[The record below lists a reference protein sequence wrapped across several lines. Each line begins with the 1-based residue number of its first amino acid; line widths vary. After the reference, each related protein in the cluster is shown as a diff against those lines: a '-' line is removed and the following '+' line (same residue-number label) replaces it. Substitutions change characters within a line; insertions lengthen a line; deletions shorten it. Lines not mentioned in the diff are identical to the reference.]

1 MHLESFLAQAFIY
14 LLAAVVSVP
23 VAKRLGMGSVLG
35 YLIAGA
41 LIGPFAMG
49 FIGKEGQDVMHFAEF
64 GVVMMLFLVGL
75 ELQPRLLWR
84 LRGPVLGMGGAQVL
98 GTGAVIALAGWAMQ
112 YPGKQAIAAG
122 LILAMSSTAIAL
134 QSLAEKG
141 LMKTSAGQS
150 SFAILLF
157 QDLAVIPLLAVLP
170 LLSSHA
176 AKPEADHTH
185 GHGFAEGLP
194 GWQQALLTVGAV
206 ALIVGGGRYLIRPIF
221 RYIAKTQLREMF
233 TATALLLVVGT
244 ALLMQAVGLSAA
256 LGTFLAG
263 VVLAESEFRHELESD
278 LEPFKGLLL
287 GIFFIAVGA
296 SIDFG
301 LVGSQPGEIA
311 LWIAGMILL
320 KGLVL
325 FLVAR
330 FSGLCLPESLLVACA
345 LSQGGEFCFVLFSV
359 AQSGGALPA
368 ALANKLTAVVALS
381 MAVTP
386 ILLLGYE
393 KMLLPRLQKRE
404 NEREADAIPDND
416 NPVLIAGYGRFG
428 HIVGRFLTVNGI
440 GATVLD
446 LDSEQVDFL
455 RRMGMK
461 LFYGDASRLD
471 LLHSAGAAR
480 AKLFI
485 LAIDDEEKSLKIIE
499 TVRHQFPH
507 LTILARASGRI
518 HAYEMIRRGAH
529 YIFRET
535 LDSSLELGTEAL
547 RQLGIPAHEAR
558 HAAKKFRDL
567 DERSVRNMASM
578 WVGHRESDAYV
589 NAARDQMAEME
600 KLFAVDAEVR
610 ERPSDEAWDTES
622 LRREALGE
630 DGNSVSRP

>member
-1 MHLESFLAQAFIY
+1 MHLDSFLAQAFIY
-14 LLAAVVSVP
+14 LLASVVSVP
-23 VAKRLGMGSVLG
+23 VAKRLGLGSVLG

-41 LIGPFAMG
+41 LIGPFVMK
-49 FIGKEGQDVMHFAEF
+49 FIGSEGEDVMHFAEF

-84 LRGPVLGMGGAQVL
+84 LRGPVMGMGGAQVL
-98 GTGAVIALAGWAMQ
+98 GTGAVIALAGWMMQ

-141 LMKTSAGQS
+141 LMKTNAGQS

-170 LLSSHA
+170 LLSSRTVTAVA
-176 AKPEADHTH
+176 ASADH
-185 GHGFAEGLP
+185 GHGADMSRP
-194 GWQQALLTVGAV
+194 GWQQALLTIGAV

-221 RYIAKTQLREMF
+221 RYIARTQLREMF

-244 ALLMQAVGLSAA
+244 ALLMQAVGLSPA

-263 VVLAESEFRHELESD
+263 VVLADSEFRHELESD

-301 LVGSQPGEIA
+301 LVGSQPVQIA
-311 LWIAGMILL
+311 AWVAGLIVL
-320 KGLVL
+320 KGLVI

-330 FSGLCLPESLLVACA
+330 FSGLCTPESLLMACA

-359 AQSGGALPA
+359 AQSGGALPPE
-368 ALANKLTAVVALS
+368 LSSKLTAVVALS

-386 ILLLGYE
+386 ILLLVYE
-393 KMLLPRLQKRE
+393 KFLHPRLEKRE
-404 NEREADAIPDND
+404 NEREADAIPEQD

-428 HIVGRFLTVNGI
+428 HIVGRLLAANRI

-455 RRMGMK
+455 RRMGLK
-461 LFYGDASRLD
+461 LFYGDASRVD
-471 LLHSAGAAR
+471 LLHSAGAHK

-485 LAIDDEEKSLKIIE
+485 LAIDDEEKALKIIE
-499 TVRHQFPH
+499 TVRQHFPD
-507 LTILARASGRI
+507 LTILARASSRI

-529 YIFRET
+529 YIYRET
-535 LDSSLELGTEAL
+535 LGSSLDLATEAL
-547 RQLGIPAHEAR
+547 RLMGMPAHEAH
-558 HAAKKFRDL
+558 HAARKFRDQ
-567 DERSVRNMASM
+567 DERSVRHMAE
-578 WVGHRESDAYV
+578 VYYEHREGEAYV
-589 NAARDQMAEME
+589 NAARDQIAEME
-600 KLFAVDAEVR
+600 KLFAMDAEVR
-610 ERPSDEAWDTES
+610 EMPSDEAWDTES
-622 LRREALGE
+622 LRREVLRE
-630 DGNSVSRP
+630 EKS

>member
-23 VAKRLGMGSVLG
+23 VAKRLGLGSVLG

-49 FIGKEGQDVMHFAEF
+49 FIGSEGEDVMHFAEF

-84 LRGPVLGMGGAQVL
+84 LRGPVMGMGGAQVL
-98 GTGAVIALAGWAMQ
+98 GTGAVIALAGWMMQ

-134 QSLAEKG
+134 HSLAEKG
-141 LMKTSAGQS
+141 LMKSNAGQA

-170 LLSSHA
+170 LLSSHTIGA
-176 AKPEADHTH
+176 VATDH
-185 GHGFAEGLP
+185 GHGGDLSLP
-194 GWQQALLTVGAV
+194 GWQQALLTFGAV

-221 RYIAKTQLREMF
+221 RYIARTQLREMF

-244 ALLMQAVGLSAA
+244 ALLMQAVGLSPA

-263 VVLAESEFRHELESD
+263 VVLADSEFRHELESD

-301 LVGSQPGEIA
+301 LVGSQPVQIA
-311 LWIAGMILL
+311 TWIAGLIVL
-320 KGLVL
+320 KGVVI

-330 FSGLCLPESLLVACA
+330 FSGLPTPEGTLMACA
-345 LSQGGEFCFVLFSV
+345 LSQGGEFCFVLLSV
-359 AQSGGALPA
+359 AQKGGALPGE
-368 ALANKLTAVVALS
+368 LSRTLVAVVALS

-386 ILLLGYE
+386 VLLLLYD
-393 KMLLPRLQKRE
+393 KLLLPRLQRRE
-404 NEREADAIPDND
+404 NEREADAIPEQD

-428 HIVGRFLTVNGI
+428 HIIGRLLTVNRI
-440 GATVLD
+440 GTTVLD

-471 LLHSAGAAR
+471 LLHSAGAHK
-480 AKLFI
+480 AKLFV
-485 LAIDDEEKSLKIIE
+485 LAIDDEEKALKILE
-499 TVRHQFPH
+499 TVRQHFPH
-507 LTILARASGRI
+507 LTVLARASSRI

-529 YIFRET
+529 HIYRET
-535 LDSSLELGTEAL
+535 LGSSLDLATEAL
-547 RQLGIPAHEAR
+547 RLLGMPAHEAH
-558 HAAKKFRDL
+558 HAARKFHDQ
-567 DERSVRNMASM
+567 DERGVRRMAE
-578 WVGHRESDAYV
+578 VLYEHREGEAYV
-589 NAARDQMAEME
+589 NAARDQIAEME
-600 KLFAVDAEVR
+600 KLFAMDAEVR
-610 ERPSDEAWDTES
+610 EQPSDEAWDTES
-622 LRREALGE
+622 LRREALG
-630 DGNSVSRP
+630 DQQSTKPNA

>member
-1 MHLESFLAQAFIY
+1 MHPEFFVQAFIY

-41 LIGPFAMG
+41 LIGPYAMK
-49 FIGKEGQDVMHFAEF
+49 FIGSEGQDVMHFAEF

-75 ELQPRLLWR
+75 ELQPKLLWR
-84 LRGPVLGMGGAQVL
+84 LRGPVMGMGGAQVL
-98 GTGAVIALAGWAMQ
+98 GTGAVIALAGWLMQ

-134 QSLAEKG
+134 QTLAEKG
-141 LMKTSAGQS
+141 LMKTSAGQA

-176 AKPEADHTH
+176 GMAPAAEAGH
-185 GHGFAEGLP
+185 GHGIAEGLP
-194 GWQQALLTVGAV
+194 AWQQALLTCGAV
-206 ALIVGGGRYLIRPIF
+206 AVIVGGGRYLIRPIF
-221 RYIAKTQLREMF
+221 RYIARTQLREMF

-244 ALLMQAVGLSAA
+244 ALLMQSVGLSAA

-278 LEPFKGLLL
+278 IEPFKGLLL

-301 LVGSQPGEIA
+301 LVASQPAEIA

-320 KGLVL
+320 KGIVL

-330 FSGLCLPESLLVACA
+330 FSGLCLPESLLMACA

-368 ALANKLTAVVALS
+368 ALASKLTAVVALS

-386 ILLLGYE
+386 ILLLIYE
-393 KMLLPRLQKRE
+393 KMLLPRLQTRE
-404 NEREADAIPDND
+404 NEREADTIPETD

-428 HIVGRFLTVNGI
+428 HIVGRFLSVNGI

-471 LLHSAGAAR
+471 LLHSAGASKAR
-480 AKLFI
+480 LFI

-499 TVRHQFPH
+499 TVRQHFPH

-529 YIFRET
+529 HIFRET
-535 LDSSLELGTEAL
+535 LGSSLDLGTEAL
-547 RQLGIPAHEAR
+547 RQLGIPAHEAH
-558 HAAKKFRDL
+558 HASRKFRRL
-567 DERSVRNMASM
+567 EERSVHTMANV
-578 WVGHRESDAYV
+578 WFEHRDGDAYV
-589 NAARDQMAEME
+589 NAARDQIAEME
-600 KLFAVDAEVR
+600 KLFSVDAEVR
-610 ERPSDEAWDTES
+610 DHPSDDAPDKES
-622 LRREALGE
+622 LRKEALGE
-630 DGNSVSRP
+630 DESTT